1 MVYQAFKDSL
11 ELEQE
16 LVCAKFA
23 HTAEDGKTY
32 NTAFFTEKNLV
43 MQFDFEEEERNNVHP
58 RDNTSSGNRTAVSGS
73 SLGASLGFQATTKRT
88 EADFTS

>member
-43 MQFDFEEEERNNVHP
+43 MQFDFEEEEQNNIHP

>member
-1 MVYQAFKDSL
+1 MQW
-11 ELEQE
+11 
-16 LVCAKFA
+16 
-23 HTAEDGKTY
+23 TEDFYAMLIYK
-32 NTAFFTEKNLV
+32 
-43 MQFDFEEEERNNVHP
+43 EERNNVHP